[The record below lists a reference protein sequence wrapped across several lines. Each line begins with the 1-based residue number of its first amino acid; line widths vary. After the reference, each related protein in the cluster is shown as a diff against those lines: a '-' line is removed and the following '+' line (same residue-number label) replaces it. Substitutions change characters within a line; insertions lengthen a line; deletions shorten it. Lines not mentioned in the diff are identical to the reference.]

1 MTETVR
7 YTNND
12 LPEPP
17 KMASRPAPSA
27 PTHRVPE
34 VEELLT
40 EAIHMIE
47 DAPTTPLS
55 TSLRINGEPLLDV
68 LHEAIARLPEELRS
82 ARWLLR
88 ERDEYLAGVRREG
101 DEIMAVARSQAER
114 MVERTEVS
122 KSAELR
128 ARRIIADA
136 ESESRRMRRETEDFC
151 DARLASLEGILDRTR
166 TVVATGR
173 NRLQGTATT
182 IDLRQE
188 LVPEQEA
195 DSSGLFDQDV
205 S

>member
-1 MTETVR
+1 MTDTVR
-7 YTNND
+7 SPHPD

-17 KMASRPAPSA
+17 QRPHLVEDA
-27 PTHRVPE
+27 PTHHVPE

-40 EAIHMIE
+40 EAIRVIE
-47 DAPTTPLS
+47 EAPPLPLS
-55 TSLRINGEPLLDV
+55 TSLRINGDPLLDL
-68 LHEAIARLPEELRS
+68 LHEAIARLPEELRA

-88 ERDEYLAGVRREG
+88 EREEYLAGVRREG

-128 ARRIIADA
+128 AQRILADA
-136 ESESRRMRRETEDFC
+136 EAEARRMRRETEDFC

-173 NRLQGTATT
+173 NRLQGTSIT
-182 IDLRQE
+182 IDLTDEAPVEPEE
-188 LVPEQEA
+188 LA
-195 DSSGLFDQDV
+195 TGLFDQDL

>member
-1 MTETVR
+1 MR
-7 YTNND
+7 RD
-12 LPEPP
+12 DG
-17 KMASRPAPSA
+17 A

-40 EAIHMIE
+40 EALEIIE
-47 DAPTTPLS
+47 QSPPLPLS
-55 TSLRINGEPLLDV
+55 NSLRVDGGPLLDL
-68 LHEAIARLPEELRS
+68 LHQAITLLPEELRA

-88 ERDEYLAGVRREG
+88 EREEYLAGVRREG
-101 DEIMAVARSQAER
+101 DEIMVIARSQAER

-128 ARRIIADA
+128 AKRIIAVA
-136 ESESRRMRRETEDFC
+136 EAEGRRMRRETEDFC

-173 NRLQGTATT
+173 NRMQGATT
-182 IDLRQE
+182 IDLRDE
-188 LVPEQEA
+188 PTP
-195 DSSGLFDQDV
+195 DPDPITSGLFDQDV